1 MHRSQSAETR
11 GSKGMSPLNR
21 RFAPPI
27 RGCWPSQ
34 RIRISNLCPILFLD
48 SDYLDRLLEKEG
60 IGLSVIR
67 ARRASPA
74 GRALIVVSMP
84 KCFLVPDQPVHS
96 FEASPY

>member
-34 RIRISNLCPILFLD
+34 RIRISNLCPLLFLD
-48 SDYLDRLLEKEG
+48 SDYLDRLLFKEG
-60 IGLSVIR
+60 WLRLNKNIPSLAAQTGWLANFKQNKVR
-67 ARRASPA
+67 
-74 GRALIVVSMP
+74 
-84 KCFLVPDQPVHS
+84 
-96 FEASPY
+96 